1 MHVPSCSKCGG
12 PLDGATG
19 DVCPKCLLSLGVGS
33 EMEKPLE
40 AGSMFHGLEIVQI
53 LGRGGMGVVYKA
65 RQPQLDRHVALKV
78 LPRAMAADAEF
89 AQRFMREARALA
101 ALQHPNIV
109 AVHDFGKEGDQ
120 YFFVM
125 EYVDGTNLRAI
136 MREGRLTADEAL
148 RIIPPLCDALF
159 FAHQEG
165 VVHRDIK
172 PENVLLDRK
181 GRVKVADFGLAKML
195 GGEATV
201 LQNMTQSNVVMGTP
215 HYMAPEQLE
224 NAKHVDH
231 RADIYSLGVML
242 YEMLTGELP
251 IGRFEAP
258 SKRVQV
264 DVRLDEIVLRT
275 LEKSPEKRYQS
286 MSEVSKEIS
295 RLTDK
300 GTVRS
305 TASASS
311 LPMKAVGLV
320 VALLLVALV
329 IFLIATRTPS
339 GPPPTEAIRAAL
351 AGADA
356 PLAALL
362 ASAPETKDDLESAEA
377 GAAIFSKASK
387 ILVDEKDGVGV
398 ALFEGPALKGRVE
411 FKAVKKDK
419 GWEIVELS
427 LAKSGFKLAW
437 NGSAWTRVDPP
448 KRDPWAV
455 ATLSKDE
462 LPPGWRFDEDPVEGE
477 ARSAVTRSLGRWG
490 MADLS
495 DGVLKTRDYSMAG
508 PGKFKLDV
516 YLFNCKD
523 PAALDKLL
531 KQFQQKWLIYNRA
544 LLDKENVLVWVV
556 GATSDGRLNPV
567 VQSFEDLFRTKL
579 ALGPAKRV
587 DNSLVT
593 DADLPAGWTALSGP
607 DKVSKAGEIDRLLAP
622 LKGMIE
628 PKIEDIRDGWLG
640 SFGEKGSNVA
650 AHFVSI
656 RFFEDDPVR
665 ELVQAL
671 RTCDPPPSKEMEV
684 LAYSN
689 RLIVAFHD
697 TRDPAKQAPF
707 VALCAKIS
715 ERIGYSAGR
724 LDVRAKGV
732 ETVFDESGMSLVFEV
747 EGANARTLTGRGPW
761 AVTLWTRWN
770 YGYDLTL
777 PPPALTRIGSKLK
790 GTLKIPMNEEL
801 RLFLEVVPTWVSARA
816 KWDAKAELQFDFS
829 LSDIDEKLP
838 AIYRKAFGILF
849 FVDNDLP
856 PGWQTAREWDR
867 RHMPVIASGE
877 DVEKGGVLSFF
888 DDVGKPAASTVRFT
902 YLNALVPQA
911 KLENFE
917 GLVFVML
924 EFVDDAS
931 AKALA
936 DKVREAKNLARS
948 DKAWVELAGRR
959 LVIGLLYGSNGD
971 AERTGAKVVASVK
984 ARMNP

>member
-1 MHVPSCSKCGG
+1 MPSCSKCGG

-19 DVCPKCLLSLGVGS
+19 DVCPKCLLALGVGS

-40 AGSMFHGLEIVQI
+40 AGTMFHGLEIVQI

-78 LPRAMAADAEF
+78 LPRAMAADPEF

-101 ALQHPNIV
+101 SLQHPNIV
-109 AVHDFGKEGDQ
+109 AIHDFGKEGDQ

-136 MREGRLTADEAL
+136 MREGKLTADEAL
-148 RIIPPLCDALF
+148 RVIPPLCDALF

-172 PENVLLDRK
+172 PENVLLDKK

-305 TASASS
+305 TASAAS
-311 LPMKAVGLV
+311 LPMKAIGVV

-329 IFLIATRTPS
+329 IFLIATRGPS
-339 GPPPTEAIRAAL
+339 GTSPTEAIRSAL
-351 AGADA
+351 ATADA
-356 PLAALL
+356 PLVALL
-362 ASAPETKDDLESAEA
+362 AAAPETKADLESAEA
-377 GAAIFSKASK
+377 PGEIFSKAAK

-411 FKAVKKDK
+411 FKAVRKEK
-419 GWEIVELS
+419 GWQIVEVS

-437 NGSAWTRVDPP
+437 NGSTWVKTEPA

-462 LPPGWRFDEDPVEGE
+462 LPAGWKFDEEPVEGE
-477 ARSAVTRSLGRWG
+477 SRSAVTRALGRWAMG
-490 MADLS
+490 EHS
-495 DGVLKTRDYSMAG
+495 EGVLKSRDYSMAG
-508 PGKFKLDV
+508 PGKFKADV

-523 PAALDKLL
+523 AASLDKLL
-531 KQFQQKWLIYNRA
+531 KQFQQRWLVYNRV
-544 LLDKENVLVWVV
+544 LLDKENVLVWIV

-567 VQSFEDLFRTKL
+567 VQELEDKFRGKL
-579 ALGPAKRV
+579 ALGPAKRA
-587 DNSLVT
+587 DTSLVT

-607 DKVSKAGEIDRLLAP
+607 ERVSKAGEFDKLLAP
-622 LKGMIE
+622 LKEMIQ
-628 PKIEDIRDGWLG
+628 PKIEDLRDGWIG

-650 AHFVSI
+650 AHFVSL

-707 VALCAKIS
+707 AALCAKVS

-724 LDVRAKGV
+724 LDVKAKGI
-732 ETVFDESGMSLVFEV
+732 ETLFDETGMTLVFEV
-747 EGANARTLTGRGPW
+747 EGANARTLTSRGPW

-777 PPPALTRIGSKLK
+777 PPPALLRVGNKLK
-790 GTLKIPMNEEL
+790 GALKIPMNNDL
-801 RLFLEVVPTWVSARA
+801 RLFLEVVPNWVSARA

-838 AIYRKAFGILF
+838 AVYKKAFGTLF
-849 FVDNDLP
+849 LIDNDLP
-856 PGWQTAREWDR
+856 PGWHAAREWDHR
-867 RHMPVIASGE
+867 GVPEITSGE
-877 DVEKGGVLSFF
+877 DVAKSSALSFF
-888 DDVGKPAASTVRFT
+888 DDVGKPDLSSVRFT
-902 YLNALVPQA
+902 YVTALVPQA
-911 KLENFE
+911 KIENFE
-917 GLVFVML
+917 GLVIVML
-924 EFVDDAS
+924 EFADDAS

-936 DKVREAKNLARS
+936 DKARAAKNLARS
-948 DKAWVELAGRR
+948 DKAWIEGSGRR

-971 AERTGAKVVASVK
+971 AERAGAKVVASVK
-984 ARMNP
+984 TRLE